1 LFVTYTLELHCL
13 SPSRSTFVL
22 SPPLLFAHSCPDLA
36 AAYRHFLELRK
47 RYPRIAHA
55 RLFCFEPAD
64 AQVDGVDSRSRSSS
78 RSETSSFSSSAEA
91 GRQPIHDS
99 PSQTGVANTHG
110 TAVEADSQANSAPIS
125 SSALPPPRLDLSRQP
140 DLVLF
145 PRCADAEP
153 ERLRFYLATLLQDLC
168 ASVLRDLD
176 RAVCARGSVGVGW
189 VWRAG
194 VDAVR
199 VRMMSER
206 GCVHMNSLFTLVC
219 SLQCNHVS
227 TRSK

>member
-1 LFVTYTLELHCL
+1 MVSI
-13 SPSRSTFVL
+13 SPCVYVSNCDCSSRTHSSSTAFLPFRSAFVL
-22 SPPLLFAHSCPDLA
+22 SPPSLFAHSCPDLA

-78 RSETSSFSSSAEA
+78 RSETSASSSSSSAEA

-99 PSQTGVANTHG
+99 SNQTAVTNAHG
-110 TAVEADSQANSAPIS
+110 TAAEADSKTNSALLS
-125 SSALPPPRLDLSRQP
+125 SSPSLQPSVSASALPPPPRLDLSRQP

-176 RAVCARGSVGVGW
+176 RAVCARGCG
-189 VWRAG
+189 
-194 VDAVR
+194 
-199 VRMMSER
+199 
-206 GCVHMNSLFTLVC
+206 
-219 SLQCNHVS
+219 
-227 TRSK
+227 